1 VRWPVALAIAALA
14 AAGTAGAGLAE
25 DGGAAAYQVDG
36 RRSGY
41 TYLSEPTRALQD
53 DAFANPGMLWVARG
67 QTLWRMPEGAAG
79 KACVDC
85 HGDAATSMRG
95 VRARY
100 PAYDPQQGKPVSL
113 EQRINQCRSERIRA
127 APWAWESEELLAM
140 TAFVGHQSR
149 GMLVEV
155 RIDGPMAP
163 FFERGKAFWLRRRG
177 QLDLACSQCHDEL
190 AGRHLYGDVLSQ
202 GQSNGFP
209 VYRMLW
215 QTMGSLHRM
224 FRWCNSSVR
233 AEPYP
238 FGADAYVNL
247 ELYLAWR
254 GRGLSVETP
263 AVRR

>member
-1 VRWPVALAIAALA
+1 MRLALLCLIV
-14 AAGTAGAGLAE
+14 GLALPAQAE
-25 DGGAAAYQVDG
+25 APHEVDG

-41 TYLSEPTRALQD
+41 TYLGEESRALQD
-53 DAFANPGMLWVARG
+53 DAFANPGLLWVERG
-67 QTLWRMPEGAAG
+67 ETLWSEPAGAG
-79 KACVDC
+79 KSCQDC
-85 HGDAATSMRG
+85 HGDAGDSMKG

-100 PAYDPQQGKPVSL
+100 PVYDQALGRPVSL
-113 EQRINQCRSERIRA
+113 EQRINQCRVERMQA
-127 APWAWESEELLAM
+127 TPWPWESEELLAI
-140 TAFVGHQSR
+140 TAFVGGQSQ
-149 GMLVEV
+149 GMPVDV

-163 FFERGKAFWLRRRG
+163 HFERGKAFWYHRRG
-177 QLDLACSQCHDEL
+177 QLDLACSQCHDDL
-190 AGRHLYGDVLSQ
+190 ARRHLYGDVISQ

-224 FRWCNSSVR
+224 FRWCNTSVR

-238 FGADAYVNL
+238 FGADAYVDL

-254 GRGLSVETP
+254 GRGLPVETP

>member
-1 VRWPVALAIAALA
+1 MRLAILWLIVGLALPALA
-14 AAGTAGAGLAE
+14 
-25 DGGAAAYQVDG
+25 DGPHEVDG

-41 TYLSEPTRALQD
+41 SYLGEETRALQD
-53 DAFANPGMLWVARG
+53 DAFANPGMLWVERG
-67 QTLWRMPEGAAG
+67 EALWSTPAGAAG
-79 KACVDC
+79 KSCADC
-85 HGDAATSMRG
+85 HGAAADSMKG

-100 PAYDPQQGKPVSL
+100 PVFDSALGRPINL
-113 EQRINQCRSERIRA
+113 EQRINQCRRERMRA
-127 APWAWESEELLAM
+127 APWPWESEELLAI

-149 GMLVEV
+149 GMPVQV

-163 FFERGKAFWLRRRG
+163 HFERGKAFWFQRRG
-177 QLDLACSQCHDEL
+177 QLDLACSQCHDDL
-190 AGRHLYGDVLSQ
+190 AGRRLYGDVISQ

-215 QTMGSLHRM
+215 QTMGSLQRM

-238 FGADAYVNL
+238 FGAKDYVDL
-247 ELYLAWR
+247 EVYLAWR
-254 GRGLSVETP
+254 GRGLPVETP

>member
-1 VRWPVALAIAALA
+1 MRLAILCLIIGLGLPALA
-14 AAGTAGAGLAE
+14 
-25 DGGAAAYQVDG
+25 GGPHEVDG

-41 TYLSEPTRALQD
+41 SYLGEETRALQD
-53 DAFANPGMLWVARG
+53 DAFANPGMLWVERG
-67 QTLWRMPEGAAG
+67 EALWSAPAGAAG
-79 KACVDC
+79 KSCADC
-85 HGDAATSMRG
+85 HGAAVESMKG

-100 PAYDPQQGKPVSL
+100 PVFDSALGRPINL
-113 EQRINQCRSERIRA
+113 EQRINQCRRERMQA
-127 APWAWESEELLAM
+127 APWPWESEELLAI

-149 GMLVEV
+149 GMPVQV

-163 FFERGKAFWLRRRG
+163 HFERGKAFWFERRG
-177 QLDLACSQCHDEL
+177 QLDLACSQCHDDL
-190 AGRHLYGDVLSQ
+190 AGRRLYGDVISQ

-215 QTMGSLHRM
+215 QTMGSVQRM

-238 FGADAYVNL
+238 LGAKDYVDL
-247 ELYLAWR
+247 EVYLAWR
-254 GRGLSVETP
+254 GRGLPVETP

>member
-1 VRWPVALAIAALA
+1 MRLAILCLIIALAPPALA
-14 AAGTAGAGLAE
+14 DAPHE
-25 DGGAAAYQVDG
+25 VDG

-41 TYLSEPTRALQD
+41 SYLGEETQALQD
-53 DAFANPGMLWVARG
+53 DAFANPGMLWIERGEALWGAPASAGG
-67 QTLWRMPEGAAG
+67 QTCA
-79 KACVDC
+79 DC
-85 HGDAATSMRG
+85 HGDAAESMKG

-100 PAYDPQQGKPVSL
+100 PVYDPALGRPVNV
-113 EQRINQCRSERIRA
+113 EQRINQCRRERMQ
-127 APWAWESEELLAM
+127 APRWPWESEELLAI

-149 GMLVEV
+149 GLPVQV

-163 FFERGKAFWLRRRG
+163 HFERGKAFWFRRRG
-177 QLDLACSQCHDEL
+177 QLDLACSQCHDDL
-190 AGRHLYGDVLSQ
+190 AGRHLYGDVISQ

-215 QTMGSLHRM
+215 QTMGSLQRM

-238 FGADAYVNL
+238 FGAKEYVDL
-247 ELYLAWR
+247 EVYLAWR
-254 GRGLSVETP
+254 ARGLPVETP